1 MSITIMNLST
11 ISNQASQKLPWVAE
25 VFSPV
30 CWQASFC
37 RPWADTCGEA
47 AKKTSGTQGSF

>member
-1 MSITIMNLST
+1 MNLST

-30 CWQASFC
+30 CWQASFR

-47 AKKTSGTQGSF
+47 VKKTSGTQGSF

>member
-1 MSITIMNLST
+1 MNLST

-30 CWQASFC
+30 CWQAWPT
-37 RPWADTCGEA
+37 RV
-47 AKKTSGTQGSF
+47 AKPRKKPLVLRVASDWLDC